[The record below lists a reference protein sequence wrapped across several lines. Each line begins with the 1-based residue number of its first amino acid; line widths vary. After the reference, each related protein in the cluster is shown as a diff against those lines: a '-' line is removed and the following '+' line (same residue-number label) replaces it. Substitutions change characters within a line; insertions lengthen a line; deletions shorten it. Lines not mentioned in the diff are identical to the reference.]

1 MVRYAMEILLSE
13 SSIITTYYF
22 GWSTS
27 SIAIFLASL
36 GLTVLPVNMVIWSYI
51 GNIFEDLHLTSPFC
65 WFVLVNIGSFSL
77 CP

>member
-36 GLTVLPVNMVIWSYI
+36 GLTVLPVNMVI
-51 GNIFEDLHLTSPFC
+51 
-65 WFVLVNIGSFSL
+65 
-77 CP
+77 